1 MKTIALNKLEIS
13 NFKGVARLD
22 IEFAGRNMDI
32 LGDNATGKTT
42 VYDALTWCLFGKDS
56 RGRADFEI
64 KPLDS
69 AGAVLDHGAVTS
81 VTVAL
86 LADGKETVLS
96 RQYREKWSMKRGG
109 SETFDGH
116 TTEYTVDGVP
126 IQKKGF
132 DAAVS
137 ELVPEAQFR
146 MLTDV
151 TGFCEKLSWQKRR
164 ETLFDLCGIAPD
176 LLLMAGDKRFDP
188 LADALNGRTVDE
200 LKGILMSKRKEMV
213 RARDSLPARMDEV
226 NRQIGDLSAVDY
238 GALRRDREDLNAQ
251 LQEVIRQLAAL
262 ENGAAIVEAKHALE
276 SARLKLDALRAE
288 NRAYQAA
295 RKTEAPDFA
304 PTLEAVRQQARRY
317 EELIGEDRRAASRF
331 DAQIDEL
338 RRLWH
343 EIDGEVFSGDL
354 TCPTCG
360 QALPPDQVEAARK
373 KFETSKAARKEAAV
387 LDGDRIKDMKT
398 TAQGR
403 IAELEELLAIAREEE
418 ADLVTRMQAQEDH
431 EDAEPVMPGFAE
443 KEAEL
448 EAAYR
453 EAAERLA
460 ALQKQT
466 AEYSGTL
473 RTQEGA
479 LRMELHNVDGRLAGE
494 RVLTTARQRLAE
506 LTRQKQDA
514 AVEIGRIDDLL
525 ALCEE
530 FARYKAGKIEETV
543 NASFRV
549 VQFRLFREQVNGGLT
564 DCCDVT
570 VDGVPYGSLNNAA
583 RINAGIDVIRTLSR
597 FYGVSVPLFIDN
609 AESVVSLADAGG
621 QMIRLVV
628 AGAEKELR
636 WHVA

>member
-1 MKTIALNKLEIS
+1 MKTIALQKMEIAH
-13 NFKGVARLD
+13 FKGVRNLT
-22 IEFAGRNMDI
+22 IEFAGRNLDI

-64 KPLDS
+64 KPLDER
-69 AGAVLDHGAVTS
+69 GQIVDHGAVTS

-96 RQYREKWSMKRGG
+96 RQYREKWSLKRGG

-126 IQKKGF
+126 IQKRGF

-200 LKGILMSKRKEMV
+200 LKGILISKRKEMV

-226 NRQIGDLSAVDY
+226 NRQIVDLSAVDY
-238 GALRRDREDLNAQ
+238 ETLRRDREDLNAQ
-251 LQEVIRQLAAL
+251 LQEVLRQLAAV
-262 ENGAAIVEAKHALE
+262 ENGSAIVEAKHALE

-295 RKTEAPDFA
+295 SRKDAPDLA
-304 PTLEAVRQQARRY
+304 PTLEAVRQQVRRY
-317 EELIGEDRRAASRF
+317 EELIRDDEGRISRF
-331 DAQIDEL
+331 ESQLDEL
-338 RRLWH
+338 RRRWN
-343 EIDGEVFSGDL
+343 EIDGEMFSPDL
-354 TCPTCG
+354 SCPTCG
-360 QALPPDQVEAARK
+360 QALPPEQVEAARR
-373 KFETSKAARKEAAV
+373 KFELSKSTRKEEAV
-387 LDGDRIKDMKT
+387 LDSQRIKD
-398 TAQGR
+398 AQSEARAR
-403 IAELEELLAIAREEE
+403 INDLNDVLKCAREEE
-418 ADLVTRMQAQEDH
+418 ADLVKRMQAQEQ
-431 EDAEPVMPGFAE
+431 AETRSPDMPGFAE
-443 KEAEL
+443 KEAAL
-448 EAAYR
+448 TAACDTAR
-453 EAAERLA
+453 EKHVM
-460 ALQKQT
+460 LQKQV
-466 AEYSGTL
+466 AEHAGSL
-473 RTQEGA
+473 RTQEGTI
-479 LRMELHNVDGRLAGE
+479 RMELHNVDGRLAGE
-494 RVLTTARQRLAE
+494 QVLTTSRQRLAE
-506 LTRQKQDA
+506 LGRQKQEA
-514 AVEIGRIDDLL
+514 AIEIGRIDDLL
-525 ALCEE
+525 TLCED

-543 NASFRV
+543 NASFRM

-570 VDGVPYGSLNNAA
+570 VEGVPYGSLNNAA

-597 FYGVSVPLFIDN
+597 FYGVSVPLFVDN

-628 AGAEKELR
+628 AGEEKELR